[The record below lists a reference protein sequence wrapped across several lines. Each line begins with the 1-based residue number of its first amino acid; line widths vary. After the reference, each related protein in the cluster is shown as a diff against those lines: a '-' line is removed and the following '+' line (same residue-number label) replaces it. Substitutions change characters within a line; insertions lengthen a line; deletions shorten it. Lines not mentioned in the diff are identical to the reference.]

1 MSKFLLLLIILYFG
15 IISVHLYTCFFE
27 IENPRMFTKVFLMPF
42 LSIIYY
48 IYTPKQNFSKT
59 ILVGILLGF
68 VGDIFLLSVSYLSLT
83 ILGISFFF
91 FGHILYMINFVIETG
106 IKNYKKN
113 FIFLII
119 ISLAYLLYAIF
130 AFNNLKEGFI
140 RGRILIPGLFYIIQ
154 LALLNI
160 TSGIYAFSYFNI
172 YAILVHL
179 GTFIFTISDFIL
191 ARKMFFEDNKYYQ
204 VILMATYISAQTLI
218 CFGMA
223 NKKNK
228 IKNELKEKEKAF

>member
-1 MSKFLLLLIILYFG
+1 MIYD
-15 IISVHLYTCFFE
+15 SVPL
-27 IENPRMFTKVFLMPF
+27 
-42 LSIIYY
+42 
-48 IYTPKQNFSKT
+48 
-59 ILVGILLGF
+59 
-68 VGDIFLLSVSYLSLT
+68 
-83 ILGISFFF
+83 
-91 FGHILYMINFVIETG
+91 
-106 IKNYKKN
+106 
-113 FIFLII
+113 I
-119 ISLAYLLYAIF
+119 ISLVYLIYAHF

-140 RGRILIPGLFYIIQ
+140 RGSILIPGLFYIIQ
-154 LALLNI
+154 LAFLNI

-204 VILMATYISAQTLI
+204 VILIATYISAQTLI

>member
-1 MSKFLLLLIILYFG
+1 
-15 IISVHLYTCFFE
+15 
-27 IENPRMFTKVFLMPF
+27 MFTKVFLMPF

-48 IYTPKQNFSKT
+48 IYTPKQNLSKT

-119 ISLAYLLYAIF
+119 ISLAYLLYAIL

-140 RGRILIPGLFYIIQ
+140 RGSILIPGLFYIIQ

>member
-1 MSKFLLLLIILYFG
+1 MLFSLLIIY
-15 IISVHLYTCFFE
+15 
-27 IENPRMFTKVFLMPF
+27 
-42 LSIIYY
+42 
-48 IYTPKQNFSKT
+48 
-59 ILVGILLGF
+59 
-68 VGDIFLLSVSYLSLT
+68 
-83 ILGISFFF
+83 
-91 FGHILYMINFVIETG
+91 
-106 IKNYKKN
+106 
-113 FIFLII
+113 
-119 ISLAYLLYAIF
+119 
-130 AFNNLKEGFI
+130 
-140 RGRILIPGLFYIIQ
+140 ILIPGLFYIIQ

-179 GTFIFTISDFIL
+179 GTFIFTISYFIL

-204 VILMATYISAQTLI
+204 VILMATYISTQTLI